1 MLSPNAYQERIS
13 LRLISRA
20 LTLWISLGFLVIASF
35 LPKSFNSRF
44 IFGGS
49 GWIFLAIYWSGQL
62 GGYIELKDYVNII
75 LVIAAAFTSLFIA
88 HITFQAKDN
97 NDKGDYEVFISLSRA
112 ASISGLIYFL
122 FAEVELLNRW
132 IISTV
137 TGQGIW
143 LVGKFDFPVTNVAW
157 NQLAVN
163 GLVVEIILAC
173 TAIESIA
180 LFSGIISSATGATLG
195 RKVQAFM
202 ISVPVVY
209 VLNIIRVSFTAS
221 AYGLS
226 WFGTPDES
234 FHISE
239 HFITKA
245 GSLLALMLISYYV
258 LKLLPE
264 VADMIDGVLKM
275 MRIEF
280 HRLILRLS

>member
-1 MLSPNAYQERIS
+1 MPEKERFSKSGDI
-13 LRLISRA
+13 IA
-20 LTLWISLGFLVIASF
+20 LTLWIALGFLVIASF

-44 IFGGS
+44 IFAGS
-49 GWIFLAIYWSGQL
+49 GWIFLAIYWSGQI

-75 LVIAAAFTSLFIA
+75 LVIAAAFASLFIA
-88 HITFQAKDN
+88 HITFQAKN
-97 NDKGDYEVFISLSRA
+97 NNYKGDYEVFISLSRA
-112 ASISGLIYFL
+112 ASIGGLIYFL
-122 FAEVELLNRW
+122 FAEVELLNTW

-137 TGQGIW
+137 AGQGTW
-143 LVGKFDFPVTNVAW
+143 LIGKFDILVTNVAW

-163 GLVVEIILAC
+163 GLDVEIILAC

-180 LFSGIISSATGATLG
+180 LFSGIISSATGATVA
-195 RKVQAFM
+195 RKLQAFM
-202 ISVPVVY
+202 ISVPVIY
-209 VLNIIRVSFTAS
+209 LLNIIRVSFTAS

-245 GSLLALMLISYYV
+245 GSLLALFIISYMV
-258 LKLLPE
+258 MKTLPE
-264 VADMIDGVLKM
+264 VTDMIDGVLKM

-280 HRLILRLS
+280 RRLMVR

>member
-1 MLSPNAYQERIS
+1 MI
-13 LRLISRA
+13 
-20 LTLWISLGFLVIASF
+20 LWTSLGLLVMAS
-35 LPKSFNSRF
+35 LMPKSINSRF

-49 GWIFLAIYWSGQL
+49 GWVFLSIYWSMQL
-62 GGYIELKDYVNII
+62 GRYIELIDYVNII
-75 LVIAAAFTSLFIA
+75 MVIAATAASLFIA
-88 HITFQAKDN
+88 HITFQAKN
-97 NDKGDYEVFISLSRA
+97 NNKSGYEVFISLSRA
-112 ASISGLIYFL
+112 ASVGGLIYFL
-122 FAEVELLNRW
+122 FAEVEFLNTW

-143 LVGKFDFPVTNVAW
+143 FIERFDFPVMNVAW

-180 LFSGIISSATGATLG
+180 LFSGIISSATGATVA
-195 RKVQAFM
+195 RKLQAFM

-209 VLNIIRVSFTAS
+209 LLNIIRVSFTAS

-245 GSLLALMLISYYV
+245 GSLLALLLISYMV
-258 LKLLPE
+258 LKTLPE
-264 VADMIDGVLKM
+264 VSDMIDGVVKM
-275 MRIEF
+275 MKIEIR
-280 HRLILRLS
+280 RLIVR

>member
-1 MLSPNAYQERIS
+1 MI
-13 LRLISRA
+13 
-20 LTLWISLGFLVIASF
+20 LWTSLGLLVMAS
-35 LPKSFNSRF
+35 LMPKSINSRF

-49 GWIFLAIYWSGQL
+49 GWVFLSIYWSMQL
-62 GGYIELKDYVNII
+62 GRYVELIDYVNII
-75 LVIAAAFTSLFIA
+75 MVIAATAASLFIA
-88 HITFQAKDN
+88 HITFQGKDN
-97 NDKGDYEVFISLSRA
+97 NKSGYEVFISLSRA
-112 ASISGLIYFL
+112 ASVGGLIYFL
-122 FAEVELLNRW
+122 FAEVEFLNTW

-137 TGQGIW
+137 TEQGIW
-143 LVGKFDFPVTNVAW
+143 FIERFDFPVMNVAW

-180 LFSGIISSATGATLG
+180 LFSGIISSATGATVA
-195 RKVQAFM
+195 RKLQAFM

-209 VLNIIRVSFTAS
+209 LLNIIRVSFTAS

-245 GSLLALMLISYYV
+245 GSLLALLLISYMV
-258 LKLLPE
+258 LKTLPE
-264 VADMIDGVLKM
+264 VSDMIDRVVKM
-275 MRIEF
+275 MKIEIR
-280 HRLILRLS
+280 RLKVR

>member
-1 MLSPNAYQERIS
+1 MVS
-13 LRLISRA
+13 LV
-20 LTLWISLGFLVIASF
+20 FLVIASF

-44 IFGGS
+44 IFAGS

-62 GGYIELKDYVNII
+62 GSYIELKDYVNII
-75 LVIAAAFTSLFIA
+75 LEISAGFASLFIA
-88 HITFQAKDN
+88 YITFQAKDK
-97 NDKGDYEVFISLSRA
+97 NDTGDYEVFISLSRA
-112 ASISGLIYFL
+112 ASISGLVYFL

-137 TGQGIW
+137 AGQGTW
-143 LVGKFDFPVTNVAW
+143 LIGKFDFPVTNVAW

-180 LFSGIISSATGATLG
+180 LFSGIISSASSATLG
-195 RKVQAFM
+195 RKVQVFM

-245 GSLLALMLISYYV
+245 GSLLALLLISYYV
-258 LKLLPE
+258 LKMLPE
-264 VADMIDGVLKM
+264 VADMLDDILNM
-275 MRIEF
+275 MRTEF
-280 HRLILRLS
+280 HRFILKLS